1 MYDSNPLG
9 RLESTADSGLWLG
22 QRIVLRFEMH
32 FIRLILYV
40 RKNLILF
47 IYNSKVDGSC
57 NQIRSGFY
65 FQKYFLHKLSVHKA
79 YFIIILKLRGPTF
92 VTFAMTF
99 VHCIATCRYNIL
111 FQNIT

>member
-1 MYDSNPLG
+1 M
-9 RLESTADSGLWLG
+9 
-22 QRIVLRFEMH
+22 F
-32 FIRLILYV
+32 
-40 RKNLILF
+40 LF

-57 NQIRSGFY
+57 NQIHSAFY
-65 FQKYFLHKLSVHKA
+65 FLEYFLHKLSIHKA

-92 VTFAMTF
+92 MTFAMTF